1 MDVASLPISPLLI
14 FPLMVVGVVVLALS
28 TSLVFKHI
36 NRMIYRYG
44 GEWALLWGVAVVL
57 CVRVVWAVVQ

>member
-14 FPLMVVGVVVLALS
+14 FPLMVVGVMVMIYS

-36 NRMIYRYG
+36 NRMIYRYD
-44 GEWALLWGVAVVL
+44 GEWALLYGVAVVL